1 MEFNV
6 GELYEFKTS
15 GVLDNRI
22 LIPKGTIVKAVDVGV
37 GIIGFEFPVYSD
49 NFHNCSGKAKT
60 GYGYYLGYKR
70 VKALLRKV
78 IIKKNNM
85 EVYKNA

>member
-37 GIIGFEFPVYSD
+37 GLIGFEFPMRS
-49 NFHNCSGKAKT
+49 NSFHNCVGNAKA
-60 GYGYYLGYKR
+60 GYGYYIGIMRAKAILKKVKTKR
-70 VKALLRKV
+70 
-78 IIKKNNM
+78 NNM
-85 EVYKNA
+85 EVYKNV